1 MIARARRPGEGQRE
15 GRGVLHILDPPLT
28 LTLARSGAPPDPVTV
43 EALASA
49 RSVGRLKAAERRPP
63 NDLCTRRVTDPAIWD
78 IPPGP
83 DCALLWDTSADKS
96 RSCGSSLAD
105 VLSRIGLG

>member
-1 MIARARRPGEGQRE
+1 MKGSI
-15 GRGVLHILDPPLT
+15 VLPEPILT
-28 LTLARSGAPPDPVTV
+28 LPCRVVSESLWMKQYVCRVLYSTRRRNVV
-43 EALASA
+43 
-49 RSVGRLKAAERRPP
+49 RRLKAAERRPP
-63 NDLCTRRVTDPAIWD
+63 GNLCTRRVMDPAIWD